1 MTEPTNWLPLNPDN
15 VRSAH
20 SVIKNFIHRTPV
32 LTNRTL
38 NRIASTPQAP
48 EDLVGTPFEGRTAA
62 SPTIRFYFKCENLQR
77 IGAFKARGGFHAVLR
92 LVEEKGED
100 EVRRRGVVTHS
111 SGI

>member
-20 SVIKNFIHRTPV
+20 SIIKNFIHRTPV

-38 NRIASTPQAP
+38 NRIASAPQDP
-48 EDLVGTPFEGRTAA
+48 EDLVGTSFEGHTAA

-77 IGAFKARGGFHAVLR
+77 IGAFKTRGAFHAVLR